1 MRPISAYSTALLLSS
16 LALSACALMPNPLNQ
31 PLNRS
36 NNPTLN
42 AQSRSV
48 RSVLRP
54 DVLQMPSPNHNERP
68 ANAKI
73 NTIVLH
79 HTAMA
84 GDARAVARFFANPKA
99 GASSHYIVDR
109 DGSLVQPVADDRR
122 SWHAGKSEF
131 NGVGDVNNFSIG
143 IEICNVGDS
152 QEPYSD
158 AQYDGIIR
166 LVGWLVQTYQVPLN
180 QITRHRDVAVPKGRK
195 IDTSNNFSV
204 ERVVTGVRAL
214 LNGSYVPP
222 AVQPPTPPP
231 ALPAY
236 RNVLVESGQKTFED
250 LADIHLDNSNRWVE
264 IQALNPGVTG
274 LKPGQMVKIP
284 NHAEMFSQLAR

>member
-214 LNGSYVPP
+214 FKWLLCSPCC
-222 AVQPPTPPP
+222 A
-231 ALPAY
+231 ASDSAAC
-236 RNVLVESGQKTFED
+236 F
-250 LADIHLDNSNRWVE
+250 
-264 IQALNPGVTG
+264 
-274 LKPGQMVKIP
+274 
-284 NHAEMFSQLAR
+284 ARLQECFG